1 MRDLGGVPINSWEAP
16 ALGALEQ
23 KPVPN
28 AFPVRAAALL
38 FPERDRPGLAPVVV
52 DFKTAPLTF
61 APAED
66 GKTYTSDFAVLVRF
80 LDQQNQLA
88 RKVSQH
94 YEVKGPIAD
103 LERARQGEVIFYRE
117 PELPSGVYTMET
129 IVYDAP
135 SAKSSVR
142 FSTVEVPKVDPA
154 GLRMSSLMIVRR
166 GEKVPEKDRRADNP
180 FLVND
185 TVLYPNLGE
194 PISKTSKEIGF
205 YFAVYPGSGGPAPE
219 SVLQLLQN
227 GSRIAEVP
235 MALAAPDRSGRVQ
248 QVGRL
253 PIDRLAPGTYE
264 LQAAVKQG
272 GRQISR
278 STIVRIT
285 E

>member
-1 MRDLGGVPINSWEAP
+1 MLIN
-16 ALGALEQ
+16 
-23 KPVPN
+23 
-28 AFPVRAAALL
+28 
-38 FPERDRPGLAPVVV
+38 
-52 DFKTAPLTF
+52 
-61 APAED
+61 
-66 GKTYTSDFAVLVRF
+66 
-80 LDQQNQLA
+80 
-88 RKVSQH
+88 
-94 YEVKGPIAD
+94 
-103 LERARQGEVIFYRE
+103 
-117 PELPSGVYTMET
+117 
-129 IVYDAP
+129 
-135 SAKSSVR
+135 
-142 FSTVEVPKVDPA
+142 
-154 GLRMSSLMIVRR
+154 R
-166 GEKVPEKDRRADNP
+166 GEKVPEKDRRAENP

-185 TVLYPNLGE
+185 TVLYPSLGE

-205 YFAVYPGSGGPAPE
+205 YFVVYPGSGGPAPE